1 MKINKYN
8 KPKVN
13 SATGRIS
20 GGITIIGGSTSG
32 GDSSGKLA
40 ETHLIFGQP
49 FDGTQDVEG
58 DLTNV
63 QNIIAEGGDIR
74 VSSVDDADGK
84 IGGNI
89 YADGDIAAGGNVSG
103 VKFIGDVDADT
114 VITNN
119 INAATGV
126 ISDLSGDTLEY
137 DDAAFQ
143 RAIVEALG
151 CMDITTENLTVTKS
165 AHFYELIIDK
175 IKAAGGAILLTPADG
190 FKVDRVMK
198 LGGFY
203 RVLWR
208 STDGERAISN
218 MWRVGDQA
226 ICQTFNQA
234 TAGTNYNISNKYYWG
249 LVVGTG
255 STLITDD
262 GLEYHY
268 IDLDKQDYD
277 GTLNPEVGDEIAML
291 GYRGTDDVNRQSAI
305 YLAAYNSLDTTLK
318 APFICQ
324 YKGIND
330 FNLSSH
336 KYTWFA
342 ANGSEIRGNLK
353 VESGQTLQ
361 DYLNNNLPSAG
372 ESAYLHTA
380 YSNSADGSVD
390 FTKSNSSGDYL
401 YIGLC
406 SNFKVDDTDLTYK
419 DYTWSRLKGDSVKVV
434 TTSVEYAV
442 SNQGTEAP
450 TSGWQDT
457 IPYVP
462 PANYLWTR
470 NTIYYSDGTKA
481 ESYVVVRYGA
491 NGSKGDKGDAGADG
505 SNYTENLL
513 YNTRYFDGDQWVN
526 KNYWLDTGETFQGLS
541 VLFRDSNAYGVYQ
554 KFQAVA
560 GETYTFSAWL
570 KSDGGDARYY
580 FIISGGG
587 IVTPLTK
594 DVPESNE
601 WTRQAVSFKCTESGE
616 IACRVQKATGSGG
629 IYIAGYKLERGS
641 NANTVWTPAATEVA
655 GQDAVRYFLIA
666 NRAAFRRASDNTITP
681 ESITVRAFKQV
692 GAGAIEQCFET
703 PVRVLVTDNDGNT
716 TILDEDS
723 GEYTIGADDVTRLN
737 ASQFV
742 YQLMMYDQVLDSVT
756 VPVIYDGLDGTDG
769 EDADYYKLIPVREM
783 AQVGSDDILGVD
795 LAYQVVHIV
804 GQTSTAIATSLL
816 GYDVRFAGYC
826 NSDIMTASKVL
837 SRGLTPSYTNLEYT
851 TDYSQQPNPIKY
863 LKVDL
868 TAMELDVIAGKF
880 KSKLIDS
887 RIVPVTLMAGATFE
901 ITDKIK
907 ATVQSNYSEL
917 NGKITTNTNN
927 ISQLQIKADS
937 ISSTVQ
943 QHTLQIGSMDSQ
955 INKNVTNISN
965 LIQTANGLKSTV
977 ESHTEELGKHTDKI
991 SEIEQTAENIRL
1003 QVEDVA
1009 LRIDGKKIVLDGNT
1023 EVNGTVN
1030 VNKDGTGFRLNGSN
1044 GETFTIG
1051 SNDIGNYSDFEGK
1064 TVYNW
1069 LHNLNNTIAFSGS
1082 GKVSQSY
1089 QFNNLCTTLKAG
1101 QRIRI
1106 TNLGLGITD
1115 YNFAGASVS
1124 SLTVSIFY
1132 GNPSDGQQV
1141 AIGTTLT
1148 NVANGYWYQGSSTLT
1163 GSKSAILDY
1172 TATRQGDY
1180 YVRINGD
1187 IAGNGGGQ
1195 TELNVM
1201 LGCEISLNAFGNLT
1215 YNGFGF
1221 NFGGGKVAF
1230 IGDDAMVFK
1239 MGANA
1244 GLKITDADGLQRL
1257 VPESYRYSGASIL
1270 HRYTNSAKWIG
1281 VNDYVVREVTD
1292 LSGTMIK
1299 GTIDMVSPRDE
1310 MLVVRSIVNPII
1322 LVLPDATQ
1330 YSGKSYIIK
1339 NYSSSDNLYISGG
1352 SLSTTNAAG
1361 NIISNSSNTGYNDY
1375 CSITSSGGTTTYRG
1389 LLKCNKVAHQVIS
1402 DGYKWILCY

>member
-8 KPKVN
+8 KPKDN
-13 SATGRIS
+13 SGTGRVYS
-20 GGITIIGGSTSG
+20 GATTILNGSTSDRAAYSDEAG
-32 GDSSGKLA
+32 RLSD
-40 ETHLIFGQP
+40 THLIFGQP
-49 FDGTQDVEG
+49 FNGTQDVAG
-58 DLTNV
+58 DLSNV
-63 QNIIAEGGDIR
+63 QNITATGGDIT
-74 VSSVDDADGK
+74 VKSVVDADGEK
-84 IGGNI
+84 GGNI
-89 YADGDIAAGGNVSG
+89 YADGNVTG

-119 INAATGV
+119 ITADNGV
-126 ISDLSGDTLEY
+126 ITELSGSNVAYDT
-137 DDAAFQ
+137 AAFKD
-143 RAIVEALG
+143 ALIDALS
-151 CMDITTENLTVTKS
+151 CIDITTENLTVTKQ
-165 AHFYELIIDK
+165 AHFFEFIIDK
-175 IKAAGGAILLTPADG
+175 IKAAGGAVLLTPADG
-190 FKVDRVMK
+190 FRVDKMLTLVK
-198 LGGFY
+198 ANPQLPPIIQDAVIKEYSENAEPYEVIGY
-203 RVLWR
+203 RLLWQA
-208 STDGERAISN
+208 TDGEKAISN

-226 ICQTFNQA
+226 ICQTFNNAQV
-234 TAGTNYNISNKYYWG
+234 GTNYNVSNKYYWA
-249 LVVGTG
+249 LVTNIGTVTEG
-255 STLITDD
+255 DVD
-262 GLEYHY
+262 YHY
-268 IDLDKQDYD
+268 IDISANDYD
-277 GTLNPEVGDEIAML
+277 GSLNPEVGDEIAML
-291 GYRGTDDVNRQSAI
+291 GYRGTDDASRQSAI
-305 YLAAYNSLDTTLK
+305 YLAAYNSLDTSLI
-318 APFICQ
+318 APLICH

-330 FNLSSH
+330 FNLASH

-342 ANGSEIRGNLK
+342 ANGSEIRGNLR
-353 VESGQTLQ
+353 VETGQTIK
-361 DYLNNNLPSAG
+361 DYLDNNLPNAG

-380 YSNSADGSVD
+380 YSNSADGTVD
-390 FTKSNSSGDYL
+390 FTKTNTSGDYL

-406 SNFKVDDTDLTYK
+406 SNFKLDDSDLTPSSYIW
-419 DYTWSRLKGDSVKVV
+419 TRLKGDSVKVV

-442 SNQGTEAP
+442 SNQGTTAP
-450 TSGWQDT
+450 TSGWQTT

-462 PANYLWTR
+462 PANYLWTK

-481 ESYVVVRYGA
+481 ESYTVVRFGA
-491 NGSKGDKGDAGADG
+491 NGSKGDKGDDGADG
-505 SNYTENLL
+505 SSYTENLL
-513 YNTRYFDGDQWVN
+513 TGTRYFTGDDWVN
-526 KNYWLDTGETFQGLS
+526 REYWQETGEMFQGLKVYS
-541 VLFRDSNAYGVYQ
+541 RSSNTYGMYQ
-554 KFQAVA
+554 KFQAVE

-580 FIISGGG
+580 FTITGGG
-587 IVTPLTK
+587 VVTPLTK
-594 DVPESNE
+594 DVPESSQ
-601 WTRQAVSFKCTESGE
+601 WTRQAVSFKCTQSGE
-616 IACRVQKATGSGG
+616 IACRVQKATGTGAV
-629 IYIAGYKLERGS
+629 YVCGYKLERGS

-655 GQDAVRYFLIA
+655 GQDAVRRFLIA
-666 NRAAFRRASDNTITP
+666 DSSAFQFDANGYINP
-681 ESITVRAFKQV
+681 EQITVRAYQQV
-692 GAGAIEQCFET
+692 GDGAIQECPEAS
-703 PVRVLVTDNDGNT
+703 VRVLVTDEDGRAYT
-716 TILDEDS
+716 LDEDNGDYTVS
-723 GEYTIGADDVTRLN
+723 GYDILDNHAKQFTFQLLWFGDILDTLTI
-737 ASQFV
+737 
-742 YQLMMYDQVLDSVT
+742 
-756 VPVIYDGLDGTDG
+756 PVIYDGRN
-769 EDADYYKLIPVREM
+769 ADYYKLVPITEKALV
-783 AQVGSDDILGVD
+783 QNTGD
-795 LAYQVVHIV
+795 LDVELRYQVAHIV
-804 GQTSTAIATSLL
+804 GKSTSYISTTAN
-816 GYDVRFAGYC
+816 GYKIRFCG
-826 NSDIMTASKVL
+826 NTES
-837 SRGLTPSYTNLEYT
+837 SY
-851 TDYSQQPNPIKY
+851 KY
-863 LKVDL
+863 LTNSIVPYYSDAHYQEQYINNRDEIIEYL
-868 TAMELDVIAGKF
+868 TVELINGSTVLDR
-880 KSKLIDS
+880 
-887 RIVPVTLMAGATFE
+887 RIVTVTVNTAAILE
-901 ITDKIK
+901 ITDKIT
-907 ATVQSNYSEL
+907 ARVQNTEQNIS
-917 NGKITTNTNN
+917 TNTSN
-927 ISQLQIKADS
+927 IAQLQIKADS
-937 ISSTVQ
+937 INSTVLKHTETLG
-943 QHTLQIGSMDSQ
+943 QHT
-955 INKNVTNISN
+955 T
-965 LIQTANGLKSTV
+965 
-977 ESHTEELGKHTDKI
+977 KI
-991 SEIEQTAENIRL
+991 SEIEQTAEQIRM
-1003 QVEDVA
+1003 QVDDVA
-1009 LRIDGKKIVLDGNT
+1009 LKIDGKKIVLDGNT

-1044 GETFTIG
+1044 GETFAIG
-1051 SNDIGNYSDFEGK
+1051 SNDIGNYTDFENQ
-1064 TVYNW
+1064 TVFNW

-1106 TNLGLGITD
+1106 TNLGLGITN

-1292 LSGTMIK
+1292 LSGTMLK

-1375 CSITSSGGTTTYRG
+1375 CSITYSGGTTTYRG

>member
-13 SATGRIS
+13 SGAGRIS

-32 GDSSGKLA
+32 GASSGKLA

-84 IGGNI
+84 VGGNI

-103 VKFIGDVDADT
+103 VKFIGDVDAQNVTTDN
-114 VITNN
+114 IT
-119 INAATGV
+119 ATTGV

-151 CMDITTENLTVTKS
+151 CMDITTEHLTVTKS

-190 FKVDRVMK
+190 FKVDRVMNM
-198 LGGFY
+198 GDRY
-203 RVLWR
+203 RLFWR
-208 STDGERAISN
+208 STDGDRAISN
-218 MWRVGDQA
+218 MWKIGDQA
-226 ICQTFNQA
+226 LCQTFNQA
-234 TAGTNYNISNKYYWG
+234 QVGTNYNVSNKYYWA

-255 STLITDD
+255 NTTITDD
-262 GLEYHY
+262 NLDYHF
-268 IDLDKQDYD
+268 IDISRADSD

-291 GYRGTDDVNRQSAI
+291 GYRGTDDNDRQSAI
-305 YLAAYNSLDTTLK
+305 YLAAYNTLDNTLK

-342 ANGSEIRGNLK
+342 ANGSEIRGNLR
-353 VESGQTLQ
+353 VESGQTLK
-361 DYLNNNLPSAG
+361 DYLDNNLPSAG

-380 YSNSADGSVD
+380 YSNSADGSQD
-390 FTKSNSSGDYL
+390 FTKSNTSGDYL

-406 SNFKVDDTDLTYK
+406 SNFKVDDADLTYK

-442 SNQGTEAP
+442 SNQGTDAP

-457 IPYVP
+457 VPYVP

-481 ESYVVVRYGA
+481 ESYMVVRYGA
-491 NGSKGDKGDAGADG
+491 NGSKGDKGDDGADG

-513 YNTRYFDGDQWVN
+513 YNTRYFDGDLWVN
-526 KNYWLDTGETFQGLS
+526 RDYWLETGETFQGLK
-541 VLFRDSNAYGVYQ
+541 VLSREANSYGIYQ

-580 FIISGGG
+580 FTISGGG

-594 DVPESNE
+594 DVPESAE
-601 WTRQAVSFKCTESGE
+601 WTRQAVSFKCTQSGE
-616 IACRVQKATGSGG
+616 IACRVQKATGTGAV
-629 IYIAGYKLERGS
+629 YIAGYKLERGT

-666 NRAAFRRASDNTITP
+666 NRAAFRSGADSSITP
-681 ESITVRAFKQV
+681 ESIAVRAFKQV
-692 GAGAIEQCFET
+692 GAGAIEQCYET
-703 PVRVLVTDNDGNT
+703 PVRVLVTDNDNNT
-716 TILDEDS
+716 TIFDEDS
-723 GEYTIGADDVTRLN
+723 GEYTITNEDVTRLN

-742 YQLMMYDQVLDSVT
+742 YQLMMDDQVLDSVT
-756 VPVIYDGLDGTDG
+756 VPVISDGLDGTNG

-783 AQVGSDDILGVD
+783 AQVSSDDVLGID

-804 GQTSTAIATSLL
+804 GKTSTAIATSLL
-816 GYDVRFAGYC
+816 GYDVKFTAYAS
-826 NSDIMTASKVL
+826 SDIMTMYKVL
-837 SRGLTPSYTNLEYT
+837 NRGLTPSYTNMEYAT
-851 TDYSQQPNPIKY
+851 NYSKQSSPIIY

-868 TAMELDVIAGKF
+868 TAMELDAATSKF
-880 KSKLIDS
+880 VSKVVDS
-887 RIVPVTLMAGATFE
+887 RIIPVTVKAGATFE

-907 ATVQSNYSEL
+907 ATVQSNYNEL

-943 QHTLQIGSMDSQ
+943 QHTLEIGAMDAQ
-955 INKNVTNISN
+955 INKNVTNIST

-977 ESHTEELGKHTDKI
+977 ESHTEELGKHTKKI
-991 SEIEQTAENIRL
+991 SEIEQTANNIRL

-1009 LRIDGKKIVLDGNT
+1009 LRIDSKKIVLDGNT

-1051 SNDIGNYSDFEGK
+1051 SNDIGNYSDFENK
-1064 TVYNW
+1064 TVYHW

-1082 GKVSQSY
+1082 GKVSQTY
-1089 QFNNLCTTLKAG
+1089 QFNNLCTTLKVG
-1101 QRIRI
+1101 QRLRI
-1106 TNLGLGITD
+1106 TNLGLGITN

-1132 GNPSDGQQV
+1132 GNPDDRNQV
-1141 AIGTTLT
+1141 AIGTTLS

-1172 TATRQGDY
+1172 TATKQGDY
-1180 YVRINGD
+1180 YVRINGT

-1257 VPESYRYSGASIL
+1257 VPESYRYSGAQII

-1281 VNDYVVREVTD
+1281 VNDYVLREVTD
-1292 LSGTMIK
+1292 ISSTARR

-1310 MLVVRSIVNPII
+1310 MLVVRSITNPII
-1322 LVLPDATQ
+1322 LVLPDATK

-1339 NYSSSDNLYISGG
+1339 NYSSSDNLFISGG

-1361 NIISNSSNTGYNDY
+1361 NIISTSGNTGYNDA